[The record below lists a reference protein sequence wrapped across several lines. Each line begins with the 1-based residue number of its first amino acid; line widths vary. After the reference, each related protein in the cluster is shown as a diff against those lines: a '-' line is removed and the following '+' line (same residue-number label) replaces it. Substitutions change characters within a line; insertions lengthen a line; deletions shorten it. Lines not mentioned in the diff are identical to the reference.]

1 MSNTIVHILLLS
13 DICANICQYTE
24 LNIYKLSPIK
34 FQMNHNEIKLFS
46 PATVANVACGFDVL
60 GFCLDT
66 VGDEMVI
73 RKVDKKGIRI
83 TKIEGFKLPFET
95 ELNVA
100 GVSALAMY
108 QELQPDCGFE
118 IEIKKNIKPGSGIGS
133 SAASA
138 VGSVYGINA
147 LLESPLNKTQ
157 LTRFAMK
164 GEAFASGSEHADN
177 IAPALFGGFTLVK
190 SVNPLEILQ
199 IPSPDNLYV
208 TIIHP
213 QIEIKTAISR
223 AILPKNIALQDAV
236 TQWANVGSFIHSLH
250 TSDYPLM
257 KRSLHDVII
266 EPHRS
271 KLIPHYDEVKK
282 QTLNVGALGTNISG
296 SGPSIFSLCEGIK
309 TANQVKDVMRKIY
322 SNTGID
328 FDIHVSKMNTQGV
341 KVL

>member
-1 MSNTIVHILLLS
+1 MKKS
-13 DICANICQYTE
+13 
-24 LNIYKLSPIK
+24 
-34 FQMNHNEIKLFS
+34 EIKLFS

-66 VGDEMVI
+66 IGDEMVV
-73 RKVDKKGIRI
+73 RKVDKKGVRI

-147 LLESPLNKTQ
+147 LLGSSLNKTQ
-157 LTRFAMK
+157 LTQFAIK
-164 GEAFASGSEHADN
+164 GEALASGSEHADN

-223 AILPKNIALQDAV
+223 AILPKNVPLKDAIN
-236 TQWANVGSFIHSLH
+236 QWANVGSFIHSLH

-257 KRSLHDVII
+257 QRSLHDVII

-271 KLIPHYDEVKK
+271 KLIPHYNEVKQ
-282 QTLNVGALGTNISG
+282 QTLKVGALGTNISG
-296 SGPSIFSLCEGIK
+296 SGPSIFSLCKGIEN
-309 TANQVKDVMRKIY
+309 ANKVRDVMRNIY
-322 SNTGID
+322 SNTGIE
-328 FDIHVSKMNTQGV
+328 FDVHVSKINTQGV
-341 KVL
+341 KII